1 MVQGEFSVGSALGR
15 GIGIWIKNLPSFLI
29 LAAIGYAPALIF
41 AATRDPK
48 VLLEP
53 TMGGRLLEA
62 ALNTVGQAVASAGI
76 LYGVIQQLRGNHAG
90 IGESLGVG
98 IKRLL
103 PVIGVS
109 IVVALAVFAGT
120 LALLVPGI
128 IISCML
134 YVAVPAAVIE
144 KPGLGGALKRSQ
156 ELTSGYKMQIFGLW
170 LIINVVTFVA
180 AYVIAKTMIPE
191 PTTFTGNLESLLSK
205 YKTMMF
211 VIVALQLVMGS
222 LGAVLN
228 GVVYHD
234 LRAVKEGVATDD
246 LAKVFE

>member
-29 LAAIGYAPALIF
+29 LAVIGYAPALIF
-41 AATRDPK
+41 AVTRDPK
-48 VLLEP
+48 DLIEP
-53 TMGGRLLEA
+53 TMGGRLLDL
-62 ALNTVGQAVASAGI
+62 ALTTIGQSVASAGI
-76 LYGVIQQLRGNHAG
+76 LYGVIQQLRGQHAG

-103 PVIGVS
+103 PVIGVG
-109 IVVALAVFAGT
+109 IVVGLATIAGMIALI
-120 LALLVPGI
+120 VPGI
-128 IISCML
+128 IIACML

-156 ELTSGYKMQIFGLW
+156 ELTSGYKVQIFGLF
-170 LIINVVTFVA
+170 LIIFVLSFAATYVLSNAMVPKPDSVTNIDD
-180 AYVIAKTMIPE
+180 YLKKIKT
-191 PTTFTGNLESLLSK
+191 FLLA
-205 YKTMMF
+205 T
-211 VIVALQLVMGS
+211 AGLQVVMGS

-234 LRAVKEGVATDD
+234 LRAVKEGVATED